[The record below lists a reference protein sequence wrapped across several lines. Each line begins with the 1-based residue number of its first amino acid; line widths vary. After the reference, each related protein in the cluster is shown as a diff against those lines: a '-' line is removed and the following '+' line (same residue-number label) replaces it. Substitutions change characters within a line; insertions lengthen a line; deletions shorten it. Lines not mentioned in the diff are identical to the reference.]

1 MRSRNV
7 SLPGQP
13 RGTDL
18 SDPVLE
24 ARTLSAGYAG
34 VPAVRDVNLGVRR
47 GEIVAILGANGAG
60 KSTTMLAL
68 AGALRPLKGEV
79 LLNGRAV
86 RTPLHSRARQGVLL
100 VPGERSI
107 IRNLSTADNLRL
119 GPGPLEAAYEVFPQL
134 RVCAKR
140 LGGLLSGGEQQMVA
154 VARAIAAQPRVL
166 VIDEISLGLAPLIV
180 ERIFDTLRQAADEK
194 GIAVIVVE
202 QHVER
207 ALKLADRAYVLQRG
221 ELVLEGN
228 AADLRTRVKE
238 IEAHYLTATT

>member
-1 MRSRNV
+1 MRSRRV
-7 SLPGQP
+7 SIPVQP
-13 RGTDL
+13 RGSDP

-34 VPAVRDVNLGVRR
+34 VPAVRNVNLRVRR

-60 KSTTMLAL
+60 KSTTLLAL

-79 LLNGRAV
+79 LLSGQAV
-86 RTPLHSRARQGVLL
+86 RTPLHARARQGVLL
-100 VPGERSI
+100 VPEERSI

-119 GPGPLEAAYEVFPQL
+119 GPGSVEAAYEVFPQL
-134 RVCAKR
+134 RACAKR

-166 VIDEISLGLAPLIV
+166 VIDEVSLGLAPLIV
-180 ERIFDTLRQAADEK
+180 ERIFDTVKRAAAEK

-202 QHVER
+202 QRVEQ

-221 ELVLEGN
+221 ELVLEGC

-238 IEAHYLTATT
+238 IEARYLTATA